1 MVPKSHFGSL
11 LKGILIPWNLAI
23 FSATSA
29 EMLGSLSSHVSSL
42 RLCQK
47 RICFLRKRL
56 LNGTC
61 ALFPKIYDEVKQ
73 LEVSNG
79 ASEDTL
85 NKPMATYWDVLLQ
98 SSLRE
103 NPIEFRSK
111 LSFCQNGK
119 HYTLQHHCLCPLK
132 THNQQDNIL
141 KRDCFDQFFSEW
153 GSSRVFNSST
163 VRTPQHSS
171 RNVEDINLISVHES
185 NLKNPHSCSNW
196 ECETCQNKF

>member
-47 RICFLRKRL
+47 RICFLRKKTVKWDIPRDS
-56 LNGTC
+56 
-61 ALFPKIYDEVKQ
+61 LFLKIYDEIKQ

-85 NKPMATYWDVLLQ
+85 NTPMATYWDVLLQ

-103 NPIEFRSK
+103 NPVEFRSK

-132 THNQQDNIL
+132 THNQQDNFL
-141 KRDCFDQFFSEW
+141 KCDCFDQFFPER
-153 GSSRVFNSST
+153 GSSPQCST
-163 VRTPQHSS
+163 PHGAHSGS
-171 RNVEDINLISVHES
+171 RYQPDLGPSI
-185 NLKNPHSCSNW
+185 
-196 ECETCQNKF
+196 